1 MLIASGWF
9 TFYTLA
15 PLTRTHSNTKAFFF
29 HTLRCH
35 VRAWRDIWKNDSK
48 TLDSRKNTHHEWRES
63 TDLWTLFTNLRY
75 QRFTFWL
82 FLANFSCQEHFI
94 SEMPKASVLKR
105 GQIRGWNLEL
115 IFLYRADRTFKNIL
129 HRIRKMVSFELCK
142 EIEKEFFR
150 LITSV
155 GRRKKVWVPIRNRP
169 SDLFKHGLICRLH
182 SARAHCG
189 YSSMVTHNAIRSNRS
204 RFMLWRC

>member
-15 PLTRTHSNTKAFFF
+15 PLTRTRSNTKAFFSP
-29 HTLRCH
+29 TLRCH

-48 TLDSRKNTHHEWRES
+48 TLDSRKNTHHEWRAS

-82 FLANFSCQEHFI
+82 FLANLFHFFFL
-94 SEMPKASVLKR
+94 SGTFHFRDAQSLSFKTRPNTRMKLKMM
-105 GQIRGWNLEL
+105 
-115 IFLYRADRTFKNIL
+115 IFLYRVDKTFKNIL
-129 HRIRKMVSFELCK
+129 HRIRKIVSFELGK
-142 EIEKEFFR
+142 EIEKDFFR

-155 GRRKKVWVPIRNRP
+155 GRRKKSEFP
-169 SDLFKHGLICRLH
+169 
-182 SARAHCG
+182 
-189 YSSMVTHNAIRSNRS
+189 
-204 RFMLWRC
+204 